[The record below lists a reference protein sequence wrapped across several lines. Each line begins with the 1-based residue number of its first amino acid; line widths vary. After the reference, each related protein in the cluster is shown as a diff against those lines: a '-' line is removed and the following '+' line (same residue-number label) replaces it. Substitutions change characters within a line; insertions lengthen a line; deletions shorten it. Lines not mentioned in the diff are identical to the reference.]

1 MIKTLTPYYVTVP
14 LINPNSSV
22 VCNSYTIKLFIWKGN
37 KTAVPSV
44 ASYEKT
50 KVNAALSDG
59 DDKINIARLINDFID
74 FECVPSFIT
83 SLEDSN
89 NQVWVK
95 FVCYYDDEPELP
107 QLTFI
112 ELAVRGYGY
121 FLEGENP
128 LTPANK
134 ILLEGTEFKVNR
146 NGLFVMGIELDET
159 TPPVPSL
166 VIDTLELDGDM
177 TFTTNIDHDGIGC
190 RYLFDDVWFLTPD
203 FILTSPTTITMP
215 VLSGDYEFQL
225 FTFDPLTNEDVY
237 SDSFLITIP

>member
-74 FECVPSFIT
+74 FECVPSLVT

-95 FVCYYDDEPELP
+95 LVCFYDDEPEFP

-128 LTPANK
+128 LTPTNK

-203 FILTSPTTITMP
+203 FILTSPVTITMP

-237 SDSFLITIP
+237 STSFLITIP